1 MKIIHIVPSI
11 VEEASGP
18 TYSVRRQSETLR
30 ENGHDVYLS
39 SLADKD
45 QKIQQNKSNYTFKRT
60 KYFYA
65 RWKRRPGIEE
75 PKFGDNRNFF
85 ERFKNNFLFRL
96 K

>member
-45 QKIQQNKSNYTFKRT
+45 QKIQQNKS
-60 KYFYA
+60 
-65 RWKRRPGIEE
+65 I
-75 PKFGDNRNFF
+75 
-85 ERFKNNFLFRL
+85 
-96 K
+96 